1 MEKLLSEMEEENL
14 AFLTLEVRE
23 SNLKARKL
31 YEKFGFKIVG
41 ERKNYYDN
49 NETAILYVRY
59 FQNF

>member
-1 MEKLLSEMEEENL
+1 MEKLVSEIEKENL
-14 AFLTLEVRE
+14 SFLTLEVRE
-23 SNLKARKL
+23 SNVRARKL

-59 FQNF
+59 